1 MNDRVQKTMGL
12 GTIGTLERQS
22 TTLLQYLP
30 ASGSRAI
37 PPERVG
43 VHGEYDHNGLAK
55 RVRLAFREYLD
66 VHSANQ
72 LEVRQRGC
80 VVILIGHVDA
90 PQLLAHLAAVAL
102 TVEGA
107 AFVETYDIVIPH
119 PQVA

>member
-1 MNDRVQKTMGL
+1 MNKWVRKTMGI
-12 GTIGTLERQS
+12 GTIGTLERQN
-22 TTLLQYLP
+22 TALLQYP
-30 ASGSRAI
+30 TASGSRAI

-43 VHGEYDHNGLAK
+43 IHGEYDHSGLAK
-55 RVRLAFREYLD
+55 RVRLALREYLEA
-66 VHSANQ
+66 HSSNP

-80 VVILIGHVDA
+80 VVILIGHIEA
-90 PQLLAHLAAVAL
+90 PQLLAQLAAVAL